1 MSKTELSKRVKEL
14 RNRKGL
20 SQEQLAENSG
30 LSLRTIQRIENGET
44 EPRGETLKRL
54 MHALEAAPDDLM
66 DWNIVEDKGF
76 LTAMNLSA
84 LGFLFF
90 PLLGILIPL
99 ILWISKKDKVKN
111 VNEIGK
117 AILNFQITWV
127 LFFFVFY
134 IILFGVMI
142 LNIDFSEIVAL
153 KQINPFFPISVIFIL
168 YSYNLVMIVV
178 NSVLIY
184 NNKKLRY
191 FPKFVFIR

>member
-1 MSKTELSKRVKEL
+1 MSKSELSKRVKEL

-54 MHALEAAPDDLM
+54 MNALDAAPDDLM

-76 LTAMNLSA
+76 LTALNLSA

-111 VNEIGK
+111 VNDMGK
-117 AILNFQITWV
+117 AILNFQITWTI
-127 LFFFVFY
+127 LVFLYY
-134 IILFGVMI
+134 IFLMGGIFLSWEVSYS
-142 LNIDFSEIVAL
+142 LT
-153 KQINPFFPISVIFIL
+153 INPFLWIGIMVFPYV
-168 YSYNLVMIVV
+168 YNF
-178 NSVLIY
+178 VLIIINTLKIY
-184 NNKKLRY
+184 NGKEIKY
-191 FPKFVFIR
+191 FPSIRFLR

>member
-1 MSKTELSKRVKEL
+1 M
-14 RNRKGL
+14 N
-20 SQEQLAENSG
+20 
-30 LSLRTIQRIENGET
+30 
-44 EPRGETLKRL
+44 
-54 MHALEAAPDDLM
+54 ALDAAPDDLM

-99 ILWISKKDKVKN
+99 ILWISKKDKIKD
-111 VNEIGK
+111 VNEMGK
-117 AILNFQITWV
+117 TILNFQITWV

-153 KQINPFFPISVIFIL
+153 KQINPFFPVSVVFIL

-191 FPKFVFIR
+191 FPKFVSIR